1 MKIILLEDE
10 VFNEF
15 KKLIESTDEEM
26 VDVLENAL
34 AEYRPPKGNL
44 TDPRS
49 IRREQESVCMNPE
62 ACKEMKE
69 ELDNLKKFKESCISL
84 KDVAKEGINAIKYRF
99 EHPSELSGGDFL
111 EMAEALDMLYQ
122 IR

>member
-1 MKIILLEDE
+1 MKIILVEDE

-15 KKLIESTDEEM
+15 KKLVESTDEEM

-34 AEYRPPKGNL
+34 TEYKLPKGNL
-44 TDPRS
+44 TDLRC
-49 IRREQESVCMNPE
+49 IKREQESTCKNAEVCI
-62 ACKEMKE
+62 KMKK
-69 ELDNLKKFKESCISL
+69 ELDELKKFKESCISL
-84 KDVAKEGINAIKYRF
+84 KDIAKEGIKAIKYRF
-99 EHPSELSGGDFL
+99 EHPSELSGEDFK